1 MPFMC
6 ECAGQARTGRGS
18 SRSFLGRRQSGALAH
33 PHCLAIR
40 CFPFTLP
47 PLLDHPCSVTLLVC
61 IRTSGQF
68 GGRNDELG
76 EFSEYRSVTPGGMK
90 FLADFVGSFQ
100 KSESPSGHPNLS

>member
-40 CFPFTLP
+40 CFPFPTTAGP
-47 PLLDHPCSVTLLVC
+47 PC

-68 GGRNDELG
+68 GGRNEELG
-76 EFSEYRSVTPGGMK
+76 EFSEYAHPGWHEVSCG
-90 FLADFVGSFQ
+90 FCGFI
-100 KSESPSGHPNLS
+100 SEI